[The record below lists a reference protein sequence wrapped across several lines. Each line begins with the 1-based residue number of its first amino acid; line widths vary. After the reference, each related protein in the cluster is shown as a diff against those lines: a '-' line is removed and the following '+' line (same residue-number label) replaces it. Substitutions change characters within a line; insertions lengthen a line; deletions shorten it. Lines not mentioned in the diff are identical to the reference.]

1 MYDYMFRNALVA
13 DGSGGELYKANVAVF
28 GDRIAFI
35 GKEGI
40 SRARTVIDADG
51 LLLTPGFI
59 DMHTHTDLEVLRN
72 RDMKPRL
79 HQGILTDVSGN
90 CGIGVFPNSGECLH
104 TAVEDVLGTYDRWS
118 WKSFSDYRALL
129 ESEGMGINEAFLV
142 SHTAL
147 RYAAMGPEAGRAA
160 DDDEIQRM
168 CAMLDGIL
176 ADGAY
181 GFSSGLYYSP
191 CLFADRRELLALLRV
206 VRKHDKLFAVHHRC
220 EGNDVLQS
228 LREVLDLAGETG
240 VRLEISHLKA
250 IGRANQAAV
259 PRMLEMLEEAR
270 AAGIDVKADQYPY
283 AYGSTSLF
291 SLLPPHLL
299 GLSRIEQRL
308 ALSLESERDELMRE
322 IMEPSGWDSVYQMAG
337 PDDIT
342 AMFIESHQEYNG
354 MTLSEIGE
362 ARGEKPL
369 DALFDLLAD
378 ETGLAVMSDVT
389 QSDDSLRMIMRH
401 PLVSFG
407 TDSLYS
413 SPMPHP
419 RSFHSSVEY
428 LGRYV
433 MKEHVLSIED
443 AIRRMTGENAM
454 KLGLKNRGFIREG
467 YVADLLLINPSEL
480 GECGSGNTGFSVVM
494 VSGKPVLIGGVWSYQ
509 RSGKVL

>member
-1 MYDYMFRNALVA
+1 MYDYMFRNAFVA
-13 DGSGGELYKANVAVF
+13 DGSGGELFRANVAVF

-40 SRARTVIDADG
+40 SRARTVIDAEG

-59 DMHTHTDLEVLRN
+59 DMHTHTDLEVLRS

-129 ESEGMGINEAFLV
+129 ESEGIGINEAFLV

-362 ARGEKPL
+362 A
-369 DALFDLLAD
+369 
-378 ETGLAVMSDVT
+378 
-389 QSDDSLRMIMRH
+389 
-401 PLVSFG
+401 
-407 TDSLYS
+407 
-413 SPMPHP
+413 
-419 RSFHSSVEY
+419 
-428 LGRYV
+428 
-433 MKEHVLSIED
+433 
-443 AIRRMTGENAM
+443 
-454 KLGLKNRGFIREG
+454 
-467 YVADLLLINPSEL
+467 
-480 GECGSGNTGFSVVM
+480 
-494 VSGKPVLIGGVWSYQ
+494 
-509 RSGKVL
+509 